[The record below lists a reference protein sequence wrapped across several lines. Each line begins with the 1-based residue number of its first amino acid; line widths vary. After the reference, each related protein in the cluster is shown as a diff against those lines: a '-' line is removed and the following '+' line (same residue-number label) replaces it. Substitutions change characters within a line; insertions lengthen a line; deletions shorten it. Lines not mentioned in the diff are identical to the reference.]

1 MECRPGGVI
10 AGSSRWRNAGGCW
23 YIDSFGDVKRTF
35 GVVCRV
41 SRLVEVSRKFSR
53 SRKMVVRGAAKNSL
67 TAVAPSHFEPHLK
80 G

>member
-23 YIDSFGDVKRTF
+23 YIDGFGDVKRTF

-67 TAVAPSHFEPHLK
+67 TAVAPSHFEPHPE